1 MKVSFQTHILRRQ
14 TQTNVIGSDVFVLQ
28 HVLMPVLRHQ
38 INTVQKKWRKRSSG
52 FTFPAAPLALPLV
65 GEGVDYS
72 EDAERDNRSSS
83 LS

>member
-1 MKVSFQTHILRRQ
+1 MID
-14 TQTNVIGSDVFVLQ
+14 SDVFVLQ
-28 HVLMPVLRHQ
+28 HVLIYLLTHM
-38 INTVQKKWRKRSSG
+38 INIVQKKSCKRSSG

-65 GEGVDYS
+65 VEGLDYS